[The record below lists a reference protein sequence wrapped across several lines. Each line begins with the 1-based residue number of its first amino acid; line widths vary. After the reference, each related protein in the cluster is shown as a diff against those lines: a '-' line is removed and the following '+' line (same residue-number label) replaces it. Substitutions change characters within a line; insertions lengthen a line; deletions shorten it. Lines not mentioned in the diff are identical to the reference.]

1 MAQDELIRAI
11 AIAGRDQQFREAT
24 FDALRRAELSAKD
37 TNAYRTEVRWPLI
50 SAMLAETRYHQV
62 ELSNGLKYEV
72 GVDSRIE
79 QALLL
84 SREAAPDHVWE
95 PQTTRLLVM
104 LAATAG
110 DVLVGGAY
118 IGDQVVPIARAV
130 AARSATAKVHA
141 FEPMAYS
148 FGRLVR
154 NVQLNGFTN
163 VVVNRAGLWDKPGTL
178 NLSGEPA
185 LSTTEEATGAAAA
198 GESVPAIAADDY
210 AREKGIESVG
220 LIMLDTEGGE
230 EKALRG
236 ARGLLARLPG
246 KAPNLVFEVHRHN
259 VDWSNGLT
267 RTPILSYLADL
278 GYTSFA
284 VRDYHDN
291 VATAG
296 LPIEMIPAD
305 RVYLEGPP
313 HGFNMF
319 ATKDAAAIAKFGI
332 ELVNDVSPKLIL
344 GKNPALHAPMAWQRN
359 AAKS

>member
-11 AIAGRDQQFREAT
+11 ATAGRNQDFRAAT
-24 FDALRRAELSAKD
+24 FEALRRAEASVQDA
-37 TNAYRTEVRWPLI
+37 NAYRTDVRWPIIQAIL
-50 SAMLAETRYHQV
+50 SGARYHQV
-62 ELSNGLKYEV
+62 ELSNGLKYEI
-72 GVDSRIE
+72 GSDSRIE

-84 SREAAPDHVWE
+84 SRDAAPDHVWE

-104 LAATAG
+104 LAANPG

-130 AARSATAKVHA
+130 AARSASAKVHA
-141 FEPMAYS
+141 FEPMEYS

-163 VVVNRAGLWDKPGTL
+163 VVMNRAGLWDKPGTL
-178 NLSGEPA
+178 NLTGEPA
-185 LSTTEEATGAAAA
+185 LSTTEEATGSAAA
-198 GESVPAIAADDY
+198 GETIPAIAADDY
-210 AREKGIESVG
+210 AREKGIVSVG

-236 ARGLLARLPG
+236 ARGLLSAAPG
-246 KAPNLVFEVHRHN
+246 TAPNLVFEIHRHN

-267 RTPILSYLADL
+267 RTPILSYLAEL
-278 GYTSFA
+278 GYTSYA
-284 VRDYHDN
+284 VRDFHDN
-291 VATAG
+291 IATAG
-296 LPIEMIPAD
+296 LPIEMIPAE

-319 ATKDAAAIAKFGI
+319 ATKDAGAIAKLGI
-332 ELVNDVSPKLIL
+332 ALVNDVSPKLFL
-344 GKNPALHAPMAWQRN
+344 GKNPALHAPTAWKQGAPN
-359 AAKS
+359 A